1 MTRFGEKLKEGRS
14 RLGLGQEQLAE
25 LCGVTRRTIVSY
37 ETGGKL
43 PRPRTLQRLSEVLIV
58 TQRYLTTDSCD
69 DPRAGIEEEPHL
81 NAAMEAYGRR
91 GADEMAALLRQNQ
104 ALFAG
109 GSLSEE
115 QKDLFYEAV
124 TKAYFLNKQR
134 AREKFGARS
143 DT

>member
-1 MTRFGEKLKEGRS
+1 
-14 RLGLGQEQLAE
+14 
-25 LCGVTRRTIVSY
+25 
-37 ETGGKL
+37 
-43 PRPRTLQRLSEVLIV
+43 
-58 TQRYLTTDSCD
+58 
-69 DPRAGIEEEPHL
+69 
-81 NAAMEAYGRR
+81 MEAYGRR